1 MPTPKILAFGGA
13 LRRGSFNNKVAA
25 IAAQGAQEAG
35 AEVTFIALRDYPLPV
50 FDGDLED
57 AEGLPEN
64 AKKLK
69 ALFRGHD
76 GWIISTPEYNSSIPG
91 ALKNVIDW
99 VSREETDDE
108 PPLSAFTGK
117 TAILCS
123 ASPGALGA
131 IRSLAVVRSILANI
145 GVTMLPEKV
154 SVSRAHEAFH
164 EDGSLKDEKQAARV
178 KALGATLTKHLVKML
193 A

>member
-13 LRRGSFNNKVAA
+13 LRRGSFNNKLAA
-25 IAAQGAQEAG
+25 IAAQGAREVG

-76 GWIISTPEYNSSIPG
+76 GGMISTQDYNSSIPG

-131 IRSLAVVRSILANI
+131 IRSLSVVRSILANI
-145 GVTMLPEKV
+145 GVTMLPDKV
-154 SVSRAHEAFH
+154 SVSRAHEAFN

-178 KALGATLTKHLVKML
+178 KALGTTLTKHLVKML